1 MYCATFPVE
10 WFWQWYCFGLCHCM
24 SFHWCLLTGWGV
36 EQTKKKKLEI
46 HCTDM
51 ENVPVLHILR
61 EPHWPAACITA
72 TGQEGWDMVTQLP
85 LKQPEKKAVNSPIN
99 RRLPTPRNTIALHQH
114 RLIVH
119 RPSKFYIQCI
129 LQTVQSF
136 LKKGQRN
143 VSMITSWDLSTWSR
157 KTKQRS
163 GTAVVPQALAW
174 RKINLR
180 QGTSNRACSASE

>member
-1 MYCATFPVE
+1 
-10 WFWQWYCFGLCHCM
+10 
-24 SFHWCLLTGWGV
+24 
-36 EQTKKKKLEI
+36 
-46 HCTDM
+46 
-51 ENVPVLHILR
+51 
-61 EPHWPAACITA
+61 
-72 TGQEGWDMVTQLP
+72 MVTQLP
-85 LKQPEKKAVNSPIN
+85 LKQPEKKTVNSPIN
-99 RRLPTPRNTIALHQH
+99 RRLPTPRNTIALQSQH

-129 LQTVQSF
+129 LQTVRSF

-180 QGTSNRACSASE
+180 QGTSNRACSASEQSSSLFRSHQVLLLWPRHTFNQRNFMDLMTCSLLDALKLACLSDT